1 MKKLFFNSLMYA
13 VVLLIFIAG
22 ISSCKKSSADPIS
35 ASSFSWTVSGVTY
48 TADNDTAFVSGP
60 FTIIAQKDA
69 ADIANYKIFEID
81 LSAFSTGAYTLTSS
95 GDQVNY
101 VTSAGV
107 VTSQSGTLNITAN
120 TGTTVSGNFSTTLSG
135 GLAMTGN
142 FTAIPIKP

>member
-1 MKKLFFNSLMYA
+1 MKKLFFNSFVYA
-13 VVLLIFIAG
+13 VVLLIFIAE
-22 ISSCKKSSADPIS
+22 ISSCKKSSVAPIS
-35 ASSFSWTVSGVTY
+35 TSGFSWTVSGVTY

-69 ADIANYKIFEID
+69 ADITNFRMFEID
-81 LSAFSTGAYTLTSS
+81 LSAFATGAYTLTSS

-101 VTSAGV
+101 VTSTGV

-120 TGTTVSGNFSTTLSG
+120 TGTTLSGNFSTILSG

>member
-1 MKKLFFNSLMYA
+1 MKKLFFNSFVYA
-13 VVLLIFIAG
+13 VVLLIFITG
-22 ISSCKKSSADPIS
+22 ISSCKKSSADPTS
-35 ASSFSWTVSGVTY
+35 TSGFSWTVSGVTY

-60 FTIIAQKDA
+60 FTIIAKKDE
-69 ADIANYKIFEID
+69 ADIANFKIFEID
-81 LSAFSTGAYTLTSS
+81 LSGFTAGAYTLTSS

-101 VTSAGV
+101 VTSTGA